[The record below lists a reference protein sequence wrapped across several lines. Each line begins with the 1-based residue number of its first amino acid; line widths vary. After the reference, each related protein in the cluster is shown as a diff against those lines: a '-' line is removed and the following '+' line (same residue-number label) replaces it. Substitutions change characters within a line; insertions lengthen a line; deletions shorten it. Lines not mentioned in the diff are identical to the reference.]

1 MALTH
6 LADTSV
12 LTRLAVP
19 AVQHVLR
26 ELLTHRRI
34 GRCTMS
40 DLELGFSAWNAAE
53 WDQIQD
59 AVALFPQ
66 LDIQADDF
74 TQAGTVQRGLADRG
88 LRGRKLPD
96 LLVAA
101 AAARNNLV
109 VLHYDRDFELIAE
122 LTGQRQEWVVP
133 RASIN

>member
-19 AVQHVLR
+19 TVRHMLR
-26 ELLTHRRI
+26 ELLTRRRI

-40 DLELGFSAWNAAE
+40 DLELGFSARNAGE
-53 WDQIQD
+53 WDQIRS
-59 AVALFPQ
+59 AVALFPK
-66 LDIQADDF
+66 LDIQAEDLV
-74 TQAGTVQRGLADRG
+74 QAGTVQRALADRG

-96 LLVAA
+96 LIIAAVAA
-101 AAARNNLV
+101 RDKLIV
-109 VLHYDRDFELIAE
+109 VHYDQDFELIAE
-122 LTGQRQEWVVP
+122 VTGQRQEWVVP